1 MIKGTTESGFKFEI
15 DPEAVNDMEF
25 VELLAEVDSDITK
38 MPKVI
43 EIALGREQKKRL
55 YDHIRTEA
63 GKVPIDRAMAEFEEI
78 LTLANEKN
86 S

>member
-1 MIKGTTESGFKFEI
+1 MIKGTTESGFKFEL
-15 DPEAVNDMEF
+15 DQDAVNDMEF

-63 GKVPIDRAMAEFEEI
+63 GKVPIDRAVAEFEEI